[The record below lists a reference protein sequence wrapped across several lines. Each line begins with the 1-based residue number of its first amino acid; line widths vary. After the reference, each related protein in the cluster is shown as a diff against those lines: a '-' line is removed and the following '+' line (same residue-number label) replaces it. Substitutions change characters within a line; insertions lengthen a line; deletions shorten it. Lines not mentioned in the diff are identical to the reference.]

1 VSDIAGTTRDAIDT
15 PFKYKDTDF
24 TLIDTAGI
32 RKKKSVEE
40 DLEYYSVLR
49 ALGAIRRADV
59 CIMMIDASEGITEQD
74 VKICGYIHEQGKP
87 SVIVMNKWDLIE
99 KDTNTINR
107 FNNDLDEAL
116 KFMDYIMPVYVSAK
130 TGQRTDKILDIAALV
145 LENATRRVST
155 GQLNDLILDCVMA
168 SEPPSVNGRRL
179 KIKYATQ
186 ISTNPPTF
194 VLFVNEMDLMH
205 FSYKRYLENNIRK
218 TFDFRGT
225 PIKIVIR
232 ENNEDE

>member
-15 PFKYKDTDF
+15 PFVYKDTNY